1 MAHFCTPLSIDV
13 ASLRVCHP
21 RKYIK
26 PLKKRSLFM
35 CRLDQTVGFLFP
47 KFPSDPR
54 IRLMAKL
61 VLLDEVSLWFIKL
74 GTGNFANG
82 TKGYFNPSLRRCH
95 RLFWQMSTQGHL
107 SFRDTFQQI
116 RLPAKMRGQLLF
128 STIFVVMPYS
138 IKGLIHSLSSR
149 NVTLLWGFRIM

>member
-1 MAHFCTPLSIDV
+1 
-13 ASLRVCHP
+13 
-21 RKYIK
+21 
-26 PLKKRSLFM
+26 M
-35 CRLDQTVGFLFP
+35 CRLDQTVGFLFL
-47 KFPSDPR
+47 KLPSDPR

-61 VLLDEVSLWFIKL
+61 VLLDEVSLWFIIL

-116 RLPAKMRGQLLF
+116 CLPARMWGQSLF
-128 STIFVVMPYS
+128 STLFVVMPYS
-138 IKGLIHSLSSR
+138 IRAWSTLFRAEIWHCSGGLESCKEQPKVNAKQVGVNRLHTICASR
-149 NVTLLWGFRIM
+149 CTRDFWYFA